1 MSAQVIL
8 LIDRQGD
15 INVNVDCSLSL
26 GESQHC
32 IDTDEMMVCMAKLT
46 RNAL

>member
-15 INVNVDCSLSL
+15 IYVNVDCSLSL
-26 GESQHC
+26 GESQHFT
-32 IDTDEMMVCMAKLT
+32 DTDEMMVCMAKLT
-46 RNAL
+46 HNAL